1 MIGFVA
7 GNSQAF
13 SATVGYAGD
22 IIPRGKI
29 TAEDKKK
36 ALADAGITV
45 VEQISDVHGE
55 LQKLRL

>member
-1 MIGFVA
+1 M
-7 GNSQAF
+7 
-13 SATVGYAGD
+13 AGD
-22 IIPRGKI
+22 IITRGKI